1 MPYILSLIL
10 LLLLPPPHSTSCG
23 RVPSTCGGKETA
35 LVSLWLASRNTQWC
49 GLLASSESL
58 QRYRSAGR
66 TDPLR
71 RQWHATHT
79 STANRVVN
87 NRASRSFLLSAGGQ
101 NFSSFC
107 ACTWETGPD
116 GTTYSSQRERVDMVC
131 CCSFF
136 CWQRAFVRWFVTHR
150 VFVNLVGD
158 PYPTVKNFPP
168 RHESRKEPESPGM
181 MDISSMALHLPALF
195 QIVELL
201 NMCVVWGGENWF
213 PHWGMSRREIYTP
226 HWSRQCRP
234 VASWGV
240 QIQTPPHHL

>member
-10 LLLLPPPHSTSCG
+10 LLLIPPPHSTSCG

-116 GTTYSSQRERVDMVC
+116 GTTYSPQRESRYGLLLFILLLATRFC
-131 CCSFF
+131 PLICNAPSF
-136 CWQRAFVRWFVTHR
+136 CE
-150 VFVNLVGD
+150 LGGGSL
-158 PYPTVKNFPP
+158 PYCQEFPP
-168 RHESRKEPESPGM
+168 STW
-181 MDISSMALHLPALF
+181 IA
-195 QIVELL
+195 
-201 NMCVVWGGENWF
+201 
-213 PHWGMSRREIYTP
+213 
-226 HWSRQCRP
+226 
-234 VASWGV
+234 
-240 QIQTPPHHL
+240 